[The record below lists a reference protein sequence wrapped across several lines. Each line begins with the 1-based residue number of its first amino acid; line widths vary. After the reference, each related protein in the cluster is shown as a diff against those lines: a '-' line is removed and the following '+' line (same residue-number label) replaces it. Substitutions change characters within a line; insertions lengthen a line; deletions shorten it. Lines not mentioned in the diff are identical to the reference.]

1 MRFGADGVWN
11 APNKPYGCNVNL
23 YLNKKTEDKKIELTG
38 KVYNSKNQLIRT
50 HKFSYDSAGFY
61 RISWRMIEDG
71 FYFPSNQTPKADETL
86 PSGRTVEPGK
96 YKLVI
101 SDNNNNKDSATVD
114 VIYPNYEFDKK
125 LNVQQTEAYN
135 QFRPVVKRAYEAFEG
150 LKQIEKTLN
159 ALNDYK
165 WENDSV
171 KAYIEKMKKPLSD
184 SISNLKNLFMM
195 PDEITYYEEATV
207 RINNLLDHANGLI
220 SQGLSINENAL
231 NAINNAKVE
240 TDKVCLRINAFID
253 SKWVP
258 FTDKLKKETIQ
269 IIPKQ
274 NKY

>member
-1 MRFGADGVWN
+1 
-11 APNKPYGCNVNL
+11 
-23 YLNKKTEDKKIELTG
+23 
-38 KVYNSKNQLIRT
+38 
-50 HKFSYDSAGFY
+50 
-61 RISWRMIEDG
+61 MIEDG
-71 FYFPSNQTPKADETL
+71 FYFPTNQTPKADETL

-101 SDNNNNKDSATVD
+101 SDKNNNKDSAIVD
-114 VIYPNYEFDKK
+114 VVYPNYEFDNK
-125 LNVQQTEAYN
+125 LYAKQTEAFN
-135 QFRPVVKRAYEAFEG
+135 QFKPVVKRAYEAFEG

-171 KAYIEKMKKPLSD
+171 KAYIEKMKKPLVD
-184 SISNLKNLFMM
+184 SIAVLKNLFMM

-220 SQGLSINENAL
+220 SQGLSMDQNVS

-240 TDKVCLRINAFID
+240 TEKVCLRINAFIN

-258 FTDKLKKETIQ
+258 LTDKLKKETIQ

-274 NKY
+274 SKY